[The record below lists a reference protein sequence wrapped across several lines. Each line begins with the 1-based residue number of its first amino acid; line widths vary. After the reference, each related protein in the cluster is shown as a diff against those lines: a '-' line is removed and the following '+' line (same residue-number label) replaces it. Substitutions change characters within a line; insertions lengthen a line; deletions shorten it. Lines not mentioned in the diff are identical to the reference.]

1 MKSAHV
7 FKYLNKTIM
16 TEHGIIDSYEGF
28 KSDVSKMF
36 DAVRKMQKNSSE
48 YINGLEDD
56 LRSLSNSVFEMENRV
71 NSLKSIYD
79 SNHNS
84 MGLFDTNE
92 FAQDSLTDEISA
104 LNEKLAS
111 FEKEIE
117 KLNEVVEKEK
127 KLKEEALRKAEELEQ
142 GINED
147 KQKYELL
154 GNEYKST
161 LICLKELETRCAE
174 QSEELSKLR
183 EENNHKTASV
193 VMCSDATIEY
203 AKLCVKVISIIHN
216 SIYEL
221 DNTIR
226 NFYQTDDDANFFY
239 VRRRMKFMESTSCLE
254 ALCMYEPDIRHLAE
268 HGCLFVSSEVG
279 KAVNTNDKT
288 ELDSLKYFLY
298 TVLLKNTIGA
308 TIILLKELC
317 NMDKYTG
324 VYNIPNIDNISTLL
338 QELVSY
344 SQRLG
349 YEIIDVDLFKELPLV
364 DEIECIEQTD
374 VALDG
379 LMSGGVYEIVKLA
392 VNYGTYKEKTEVK
405 IKI

>member
-1 MKSAHV
+1 
-7 FKYLNKTIM
+7 M

-92 FAQDSLTDEISA
+92 FAQDSSTDEISA

-239 VRRRMKFMESTSCLE
+239 VRRRMNFMESTSCLE